1 MTWLLLTLVATTLWG
16 ITNLIDSDLL
26 ERQQQNPNVLTFI
39 TGLFGSIPVLLI
51 PLLSIITPS
60 PPIVVA
66 ALLGGAVGLFV
77 YWPYYKAL
85 EKTHTANVILL
96 WNLAPVFVV
105 FSTWLFLGEQLAV
118 KEYIAIIFL
127 IASSFLTSYQPARS
141 HHISAA
147 AAGWMLLASLATAI
161 EFTLLEYVFRHVSIL
176 DGIAWV
182 SVGVLC
188 ATITLPLAVPA
199 VRSQI
204 TMALK
209 NTRLRKRFA
218 LNELLDLTASLLRMG
233 AIRLGSAGLV
243 SAVSGLQPLIVL
255 LFSPLFKSKQ
265 APPSRILMFVA
276 VALGMIGLGLLA

>member
-16 ITNLIDSDLL
+16 FTNLIDSDLL
-26 ERQQQNPNVLTFI
+26 ERQRQDPNVLTFV

-51 PLLSIITPS
+51 PFLNIATPS

-96 WNLAPVFVV
+96 WNLAPVLVV

-118 KEYIAIIFL
+118 KEYIAMIFL
-127 IASSFLTSYQPARS
+127 IASSFLTSYQPTGS
-141 HHISAA
+141 HHIPAVA
-147 AAGWMLLASLATAI
+147 VGWMLLASLTTAI
-161 EFTLLEYVFRHVSIL
+161 EFTLLEYIFRHTSIL

-182 SVGVLC
+182 SVGVLI
-188 ATITLPLAVPA
+188 ATITLLLAVPPA
-199 VRSQI
+199 RRQI

-209 NTRLRKRFA
+209 NTRLRKRFV

-243 SAVSGLQPLIVL
+243 STVSGLQPLIVL

-265 APPSRILMFVA
+265 TPPSRILILIA
-276 VALGMIGLGLLA
+276 VALGMVGLGLLA